1 MNYILS
7 PVSFC
12 KHKPRYAEVRNRVRI
27 WDGLPENKN
36 RSISQLWE
44 SNVTEVFRRRKL
56 KQRNMKETFPLFQ
69 FLPLRSFVYAS
80 IIDLCFDFYFHE
92 DCEWFPSWHKSPKVL
107 FCLCFSL
114 FHSFYVKKDRTMFV
128 STWANWVINC
138 KWKIFFTSTHEG
150 DQFVGSTCWFA
161 DSRFLVYTTIF
172 TIRRELNFLLSR
184 RVAWSDRRVSTRT
197 MSR

>member
-114 FHSFYVKKDRTMFV
+114 FHSFHVKKDRTMFV

-138 KWKIFFTSTHEG
+138 KWKTLYFSHRHTKAINLL
-150 DQFVGSTCWFA
+150 VRLGSRIL
-161 DSRFLVYTTIF
+161 DSSYILLW
-172 TIRRELNFLLSR
+172 RELNFLLSK